1 MIMKHTISLDLDEL
15 NGTLIR
21 RLKAFFGKRKHGKV
35 TIILEDEIDE
45 TEYLLQ
51 SATNRERLLRSLDN
65 ANQGNF
71 VIPDLDQFRKL
82 IADA

>member
-1 MIMKHTISLDLDEL
+1 MKHTISLDLDEL
-15 NGTLIR
+15 NGTFIR
-21 RLKAFFGKRKHGKV
+21 QLKAFFGKRKHGKV

-51 SATNRERLLRSLDN
+51 STTNRERLLRSLDN

-71 VIPDLDQFRKL
+71 VTPDLDQFRNL
-82 IADA
+82 TADA